1 MKRSRV
7 FRPGLQAAAL
17 ENRVLPASAIP
28 GTIVLTTGGYVLT
41 TSSPGAALDPGSAPG
56 GGVSGALFSTSLYVT
71 GSGGLSSPQAANQ
84 TGVDSRAIPET
95 AGSSS
100 GPGATVAIG
109 SGANTVG
116 SLSIPLVTRNTIAFD
131 NPSTPPVIG
140 RRSWDHSPVLPVG
153 QIYRGGIPAIAPSPA
168 SPEPSRKPMSPRPG
182 AKPSDPAAAPL
193 DTAERLVPS
202 NAAEDRVKISTG
214 SDP

>member
-71 GSGGLSSPQAANQ
+71 GSGGISSLQPGNL
-84 TGVDSRAIPET
+84 TGVANLGA
-95 AGSSS
+95 AGTTGAS
-100 GPGATVAIG
+100 GGAGATIAVG
-109 SGANTVG
+109 SGANDATAP
-116 SLSIPLVTRNTIAFD
+116 SSPLVTRNTVAF
-131 NPSTPPVIG
+131 
-140 RRSWDHSPVLPVG
+140 
-153 QIYRGGIPAIAPSPA
+153 
-168 SPEPSRKPMSPRPG
+168 
-182 AKPSDPAAAPL
+182 
-193 DTAERLVPS
+193 VPS
-202 NAAEDRVKISTG
+202 AKWMSVPTSVHG
-214 SDP
+214 M